1 VTPPVA
7 VAARDASY
15 HMTRSSEAA
24 LDLEILL
31 MGVLDGDDLAD
42 AQALLCT
49 VRASSYMASAL
60 ESAATTYEEVL

>member
-1 VTPPVA
+1 VTPPVV

-31 MGVLDGDDLAD
+31 MGVLDCDDLSD

-49 VRASSYMASAL
+49 VRASSYMAGAL